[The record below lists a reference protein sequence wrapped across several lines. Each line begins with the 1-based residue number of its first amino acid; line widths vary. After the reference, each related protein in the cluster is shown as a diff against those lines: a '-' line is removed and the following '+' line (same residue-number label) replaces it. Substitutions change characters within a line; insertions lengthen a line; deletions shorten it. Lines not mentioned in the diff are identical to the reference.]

1 MCEHLVVCNHQS
13 LLAKISLK
21 NWTWFQ
27 KIVMVVDHV
36 LCFRLNGDQLKPLE
50 AEIQPTQ
57 ENKDEIMKACD
68 INVQYPSGNEI
79 KR

>member
-1 MCEHLVVCNHQS
+1 MQSSKVVGKDF
-13 LLAKISLK
+13 LE
-21 NWTWFQ
+21 NWIWFQ